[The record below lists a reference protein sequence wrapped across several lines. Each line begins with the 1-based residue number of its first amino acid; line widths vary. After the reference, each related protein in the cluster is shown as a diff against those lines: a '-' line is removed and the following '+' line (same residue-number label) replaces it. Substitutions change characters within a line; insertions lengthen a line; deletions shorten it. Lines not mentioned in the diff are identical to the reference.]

1 MVFSSIFFLLYF
13 LPIFLLGYYF
23 IDKKYKN
30 YWVLVSSIF
39 FYAWGAPKFIFVVLG
54 ATILDF
60 FIVNKIYSSK
70 TSRTKKR
77 WLVLSLMLNL
87 GLLAYFKYANFFIDN
102 FNSLIKALGFETVS
116 WTAIALPI
124 GISFYIF
131 QSITYAIDVYRGVN
145 PPVKRIS
152 HYLLYILSFPQMIA
166 GPIVKYNQIAHQLAS
181 RDETSDDRLLGF
193 YRFCIG
199 LAKKVLIANTM
210 AIYADEILSGDI
222 VNQSS
227 GAVWLGIIAYTFQ
240 IYFDFSGYSDMA
252 IGLGRMIG
260 FRFPENFDSPYLSK
274 SISEFWRRWHMTLG
288 AFMKEYLYIPLGGN
302 RVKSVPRL
310 YLNLAIVFLLS
321 GLWHGAS
328 WNFILWGAFHG
339 LFLILDRIFL
349 INVLNKIG
357 KIPSMLFTFFIVM
370 VGWAIFRMENFQEM
384 KTVLIKLFAFDFS
397 STFQLPFE
405 YWFILSIS
413 VFFSVFTYSKIGKRV
428 EDFFFFR
435 ETVSVSGHLV
445 LLVITMLL
453 LICSVAGIAAS
464 DFNPFIYYRF

>member
-13 LPIFLLGYYF
+13 LPIFLLVYHF

-30 YWVLVSSIF
+30 YWILVSSIF
-39 FYAWGAPKFIFVVLG
+39 FYSWGAPKFIFIVLG
-54 ATILDF
+54 ATVVDF
-60 FIVNKIYSSK
+60 FLVNQIFSSDAPR
-70 TSRTKKR
+70 SKKR

-87 GLLAYFKYANFFIDN
+87 GLLTYFKYANFFVDN
-102 FNSLIKALGFETVS
+102 LNSLIKGLGFETVS

-131 QSITYAIDVYRGVN
+131 QSITYAVDVYRGVN
-145 PPVKRIS
+145 PPVKNIS

-166 GPIVKYNQIAHQLAS
+166 GPIVKYNQIASQLVS

-199 LAKKVLIANTM
+199 VAKKVLIANTM
-210 AIYADEILSGDI
+210 ALYADEILGGDI
-222 VNQSS
+222 IHYSS
-227 GAVWLGIIAYTFQ
+227 VTVWLGIIAYTFQ

-302 RVKSVPRL
+302 RVKSVSRL
-310 YLNLAIVFLLS
+310 YVNLAIVFLLS

-339 LFLILDRIFL
+339 LFLIMDRIFL
-349 INVLNKIG
+349 INVLEKIG
-357 KIPSMLFTFFIVM
+357 KIPSMIFTFFIVT
-370 VGWAIFRMENFQEM
+370 VGWAIFRMENVGEM
-384 KTVLIKLFAFDFS
+384 KQVLTKLFAFDFS
-397 STFQLPFE
+397 SAYRLPFE
-405 YWFILSIS
+405 YWFVLGIA
-413 VFFSVFTYSKIGKRV
+413 VFFSVFTLSKIGKKT
-428 EDFFFFR
+428 EHFFFFR
-435 ETVSVSGHLV
+435 ETVSVPGHVV
-445 LLVITMLL
+445 LIVVAMLL
-453 LICSVAGIAAS
+453 LICSIAGIAAS